1 MPFEGTEAGVR
12 RGGERR
18 IVLVRTDPRPWMEAM
33 PELFHER
40 EAAPTLGGT
49 GRSHEEMRRG
59 MNRLLA
65 EDAAGGRWRLEA
77 FDTLG
82 DSGLNGVDL
91 VDFDLEGRTRRHL
104 FADHLRVE
112 RRESGVVLVLTDGI
126 QMRGGRK
133 TPFLAGRF
141 RIFLPQAKHSSW
153 EEVGLLAAQS
163 VVRPKEEAGA
173 GTPDSDGR

>member
-1 MPFEGTEAGVR
+1 MAPRYRFEIGIAYLESVYIEENPHESEALV
-12 RGGERR
+12 
-18 IVLVRTDPRPWMEAM
+18 IVGILVRMPSRTRISTRAIERHTVIETD
-33 PELFHER
+33 F
-40 EAAPTLGGT
+40 
-49 GRSHEEMRRG
+49 
-59 MNRLLA
+59 LA
-65 EDAAGGRWRLEA
+65 EDAAGGRWRLED
-77 FDTLG
+77 FDALG
-82 DSGLNGVDL
+82 DSGLSGVDL